1 MLIRGKRNELCFNC
15 KFVPVQTSNILGNL
29 ADSLLTN
36 GISNLLWM
44 DDLTSDI
51 LIQIFF
57 LSAVFSLV
65 LLHTPADTG
74 GKLNVHKTFKRRPG
88 RLLNVLCTF
97 NLRLVSTGIFT
108 SPGGKKISSYHTR
121 KTASCTS
128 ETQ

>member
-15 KFVPVQTSNILGNL
+15 KFARVEITSNIPGNL

-51 LIQIFF
+51 LNSNFF
-57 LSAVFSLV
+57 SFCCFFSCF
-65 LLHTPADTG
+65 AS
-74 GKLNVHKTFKRRPG
+74 F
-88 RLLNVLCTF
+88 
-97 NLRLVSTGIFT
+97 FT

-128 ETQ
+128 EMQ